1 MEFLNPLDERNYSQN
16 VFPDELDGDIPAAP
30 KSRRGQRNSS
40 QKVSNDARNFLA
52 VEKKNERATGWKNTR
67 ASVPAPMSFNFTHV
81 VEKSRALEESGGDQK
96 DQSTIDFEKRIEGL
110 GRKAKSAVR
119 AANLSIEG
127 RGI

>member
-1 MEFLNPLDERNYSQN
+1 MEFLNPLDERNYNQN
-16 VFPDELDGDIPAAP
+16 AFPEELDGDTAAVP
-30 KSRRGQRNSS
+30 KSRRAQRNSS

-52 VEKKNERATGWKNTR
+52 VEKKNQRVIGWKNTR

-96 DQSTIDFEKRIEGL
+96 DQFTADIEKRIEGL
-110 GRKAKSAVR
+110 GRKTKNAVR